1 VNTVTSRGPCLPGR
15 PAWAEVDL
23 DAVAHNVGVVR
34 RLVAPAAVWSVVKAD
49 GYGHGAEPVS
59 RAALEAGAEGLAVAL
74 VEEAVALRQAGI
86 DAPLLVLSEPPPHQY
101 GDVVR
106 WGLRTV
112 VYTPAAID
120 GLAAVGRAAGDR
132 PVPVHLKVDTGMH
145 RVGAWPEDAL
155 ALASRVDAEPS
166 LVLEGVMT
174 HLAVADDPDDP
185 YTAGQLDAFDAVL
198 AALRQAGIDPPLVH
212 AANSAGGIAHPRARR
227 SFVRAGIA
235 TYGIAPGPG
244 VRHLAGELRPALS
257 LRARVSFVKRI
268 AGGARISYG
277 LRHHFDRAATV
288 ATVPLGYADG
298 VPRRLATTGGDVL
311 IGGRRRRITGVVT
324 MDQLMVDCGDDD
336 VAPGDEVVLIGTQG
350 HERIT
355 ADEWAE
361 RLDTIAYEITCG
373 IGARVPRL
381 YVKGA
386 DQGGQ

>member
-1 VNTVTSRGPCLPGR
+1 
-15 PAWAEVDL
+15 
-23 DAVAHNVGVVR
+23 VGVVR

-49 GYGHGAEPVS
+49 GYGHGAEPVG
-59 RAALEAGAEGLAVAL
+59 RAALEAGAGGLAVAL

-101 GDVVR
+101 GDAVR

-120 GLAAVGRAAGDR
+120 GLAAVGRTAGDR
-132 PVPVHLKVDTGMH
+132 PVLVHLKVDTGMH
-145 RVGAWPEDAL
+145 RVGARPEDAL
-155 ALASRVDAEPS
+155 ALASRVDAEPP

-185 YTAGQLDAFDAVL
+185 YTAAQLDAFDAVL
-198 AALRQAGIDPPLVH
+198 AALRHAGIDPPLVH
-212 AANSAGGIAHPRARR
+212 AANSAGGIAHPRARH

-257 LRARVSFVKRI
+257 LRARVSFVKRV

-277 LRHHFDRAATV
+277 LRHRFDRAATV

-298 VPRRLATTGGDVL
+298 VPRRLATTGGEVL

-373 IGARVPRL
+373 VGARVPRL
-381 YVKGA
+381 HVKGG
-386 DQGGQ
+386 DQGGR